1 MSIATDPS
9 VRYGFIG
16 IGQMGWG
23 MAMNLRQKIPKDAKM
38 VICEISESRRN
49 QFIQEVESRGAVTVA
64 NTPREVAEQS
74 VSRSPQTAEAPDCIG
89 PCIPRSLAHR
99 A

>member
-1 MSIATDPS
+1 MSIATDPN

-23 MAMNLRQKIPKDAKM
+23 MAMNLRQKAPKEAKM

-49 QFIQEVESRGAVTVA
+49 QFIEEVQSKGIVTVA
-64 NTPREVAEQS
+64 NSPREVA
-74 VSRSPQTAEAPDCIG
+74 
-89 PCIPRSLAHR
+89 
-99 A
+99 

>member
-9 VRYGFIG
+9 IRYGFIG
-16 IGQMGWG
+16 VGTMGWG
-23 MAMNLRQKIPKDAKM
+23 MAMNLRQKTPKDAKM

-49 QFIQEVESRGAVTVA
+49 QFIQEVQGKGAVTVA

-74 VSRSPQTAEAPDCIG
+74 VSRSRWAAA
-89 PCIPRSLAHR
+89 RL
-99 A
+99 